1 LGLAAGTCDGS
12 HGTPEA
18 DSRPLSPFIPFQPKG
33 TAMSRRTALLLLV
46 LLFAAMPAWAQPPAT
61 AAGSNPLLQEWTTP
75 FKVPPYQLIKPEH
88 FLPAIKEAVA
98 QNRQEIDTVA
108 NNPEPP
114 TFANTIEAL
123 ENAGE
128 LLSKVQGAFGGLLSA
143 ETNPQLQAINRE
155 ATPLLSALRDEV
167 RLNEKLFQR
176 VKAVYDKRA
185 TLKLSPLQTKL
196 VEEVYKGYVRAG
208 ANLDPAKKEQL
219 KKINAEL
226 SMATLKFGDNQLH
239 DTNAYKLVIETQDDL
254 KGLPPSVVATGAEAA
269 KAEKMPGK
277 WVYTLQAPSIW
288 PFLQYA
294 DNRELRRQF
303 IAAYTSRGDHGDEW
317 DNRKVLSRIAAL
329 RVERAQ
335 LMGYKTYA
343 DYVLEEN
350 MAKTPAG
357 VYNLLNQLWTPAR
370 NVALREAAD
379 LQAMLEKDGGN
390 FTLEAGDWRYYTE
403 KVRKAR
409 FDLDEQA
416 LRPYFKLDNVVQ
428 GAFAVATKLYGITFT
443 PLPNLPVY
451 HPEVTAYEVKD
462 VNGEHLAVFLT
473 DYHPRPGKRTGA
485 WTGRLRGGYVRS
497 GQAVRPI
504 VTNVCNFTR
513 PSGDE
518 PALLTL
524 EEVNTLFHEF
534 GHALA
539 SFLGKVPYPTVA
551 GFPRDF
557 VEVPSQIMENW
568 CLEPEVLKLY
578 AKHFQTGEVI
588 PAALVEKIEKSA
600 QFNQGFITVEY
611 LAASILDMDWHTLT
625 TTAEQD
631 ANAFEKASM
640 DKIQLP
646 PQIPPRY
653 RSPYF
658 THVFSGGYSAGYYA
672 YIWSE
677 VYDKDAFQAFVE
689 KKNLF
694 DPATAKAFRRLLE
707 QGGTVDAM
715 TAYKTFRGK
724 DASVEPLLKAR
735 GLK

>member
-1 LGLAAGTCDGS
+1 
-12 HGTPEA
+12 
-18 DSRPLSPFIPFQPKG
+18 
-33 TAMSRRTALLLLV
+33 MSRRIALLVVIFV
-46 LLFAAMPAWAQPPAT
+46 LATGSVWAQVAAPAARAAMPAA
-61 AAGSNPLLQEWTTP
+61 SDNPLLQEWKTP
-75 FKVPPYQLIKPEH
+75 FQVPPYDVIKPEH
-88 FLPAIKEAVA
+88 FLPAIREGIA
-98 QNRQEIDTVA
+98 QNRKDVDAIV
-108 NNPEPP
+108 NNPQPP
-114 TFANTIEAL
+114 TFQNTIEAL
-123 ENAGE
+123 ENTGE
-128 LLSKVQGAFGGLLSA
+128 LLSKVQGAFGGLTSA
-143 ETNPQLQAINRE
+143 ETNAQLQAVNRE
-155 ATPLLSALRDEV
+155 ATPLLSTLRDEI
-167 RLNEKLFQR
+167 RLNDKLFAR
-176 VKAVYDKRA
+176 IKAVYDKRA
-185 TLKLSPLQTKL
+185 TLKLTAIQSKL

-208 ANLDPAKKEQL
+208 ANLDAAKKEQL

-226 SMATLKFGDNQLH
+226 SMLTLKFGDNQLH
-239 DTNAYKLVIETQDDL
+239 DTNAYRLVIDKQDDL
-254 KGLPPSVVATGAEAA
+254 KGLPPSVVATAADAAQAA
-269 KAEKMPGK
+269 KLAGK
-277 WVYTLQAPSIW
+277 WVFTLQAPSIW
-288 PFLQYA
+288 PFLQYSE
-294 DNRELRRQF
+294 NRDLRRQ
-303 IAAYTSRGDHGDEW
+303 IITAYTSRGDHNDEW
-317 DNRKVLSRIAAL
+317 DNKKILSRMAAL

-350 MAKTPAG
+350 MAKTPQG

-370 NVALREAAD
+370 AVALREAAD
-379 LQAMLEKDGGN
+379 LQAMMDKEPGGQK
-390 FTLEAGDWRYYTE
+390 LEAGDWRYYTE
-403 KVRKAR
+403 KVRKVR
-409 FDLDEQA
+409 FDVDEQM

-428 GAFAVATKLYGITFT
+428 GAFAVANKLYGITFT
-443 PLPNLPVY
+443 KLSNVPVY
-451 HPEVTAYEVKD
+451 NPEVTAYEVKD

-485 WTGRLRGGYVRS
+485 WTGRLRGSYVHD
-497 GQAVRPI
+497 GKAVRPI

-513 PSGDE
+513 SAGDE

-539 SFLGKVPYPTVA
+539 GFLGKVPYSTLG

-568 CLEPEVLKLY
+568 SLEPEVLKLY
-578 AKHFQTGEVI
+578 AKHYKTGEPI
-588 PAALVEKIEKSA
+588 PAALVDKIEKSA

-611 LAASILDMDWHTLT
+611 LAAAILDMDWHTLA

-640 DKIQLP
+640 DKIKLL

-653 RSPYF
+653 RSPYY
-658 THVFSGGYSAGYYA
+658 THVFSGGYSSGYYA

-677 VYDKDAFQAFVE
+677 VYDKDAFQAFKE
-689 KKNLF
+689 KGNLF
-694 DPATAKAFRRLLE
+694 DPATAKAFRRVLE

-715 TAYKTFRGK
+715 TAYKAFRGK

>member
-1 LGLAAGTCDGS
+1 M
-12 HGTPEA
+12 
-18 DSRPLSPFIPFQPKG
+18 I
-33 TAMSRRTALLLLV
+33 RRTALFLV
-46 LLFAAMPAWAQPPAT
+46 LLLTFVVPTGAQAPAQAPAAVD
-61 AAGSNPLLQEWTTP
+61 NPLLKEWTTP
-75 FKVPPYQLIKPEH
+75 FQVPPYHEIKPEH
-88 FLPAIKEAVA
+88 FLPAMKEGIA
-98 QNRQEIDTVA
+98 QNRKEIDAIV
-108 NNPEPP
+108 NNPQPA

-123 ENAGE
+123 ENAGQ
-128 LLSKVQGAFGGLLSA
+128 LLSKVQGAFGGLTSA
-143 ETNPQLQAINRE
+143 ETNPQLQAVNRE
-155 ATPLLSALRDEV
+155 ATPLLSTLRDEI
-167 RLNEKLFQR
+167 RLNDRLFQR
-176 VKAVYDKRA
+176 IKAVYDGRA
-185 TLKLSPLQTKL
+185 ALKLTPIQVKL

-208 ANLDPAKKEQL
+208 ANLDSAKKEQL
-219 KKINAEL
+219 KKINAEM
-226 SMATLKFGDNQLH
+226 SMLTLKFGDNQLH
-239 DTNAYKLVIETQDDL
+239 DTNAFKLTIEKQEDL
-254 KGLPPSVVATGAEAA
+254 KGLPASVVATGAAA
-269 KAEKMPGK
+269 ANAEKMPGK
-277 WVYTLQAPSIW
+277 WVYMLQAPSIW

-294 DNRELRRQF
+294 DNRALRQQI
-303 IAAYTSRGDHGDEW
+303 IAAYTSRGNHGDEW
-317 DNRKVLSRIAAL
+317 DNKKTLSRIAAL

-357 VYNLLNQLWTPAR
+357 VYGLLNQLWTPAR

-379 LQAMLEKDGGN
+379 LQAMIDKEGGN
-390 FTLEAGDWRYYTE
+390 FRLEAGDWRYYTE

-409 FDLDEQA
+409 FDLDDQM

-428 GAFAVATKLYGITFT
+428 GAFAVANKLYGITFT
-443 PLPNLPVY
+443 RLSNVPVY

-462 VNGEHLAVFLT
+462 ANGEHLAVFLT

-485 WTGRLRGGYVRS
+485 WTGRLRGSYIRS
-497 GQAVRPI
+497 GKAVRPI

-513 PSGDE
+513 PAGDE

-539 SFLGKVPYPTVA
+539 GFLGKVPYPTVA

-568 CLEPEVLKLY
+568 AFEPEVLKLY
-578 AKHFQTGEVI
+578 AKHYRTGEVI
-588 PAALVEKIEKSA
+588 PASLVEKIEKSA

-611 LAASILDMDWHTLT
+611 LAASFLDMDWHTLT
-625 TTAEQD
+625 TAVEQD

-640 DKIQLP
+640 DKIKLLP
-646 PQIPPRY
+646 EIPPRY
-653 RSPYF
+653 RSPYY

-677 VYDKDAFQAFVE
+677 VYDKDAFQAFKE
-689 KKNLF
+689 KGNLF
-694 DPATAKAFRRLLE
+694 DQPTAKAFRKLLE
-707 QGGTVDAM
+707 QGGTVEAM
-715 TAYKTFRGK
+715 AAYKAFRGK

>member
-1 LGLAAGTCDGS
+1 
-12 HGTPEA
+12 
-18 DSRPLSPFIPFQPKG
+18 
-33 TAMSRRTALLLLV
+33 MSRRIALLLVV
-46 LLFAAMPAWAQPPAT
+46 LLFAGMPTWAQSPAP
-61 AAGSNPLLQEWTTP
+61 AAAAPARAQAQPAADNPLLQQWSTP
-75 FKVPPYQLIKPEH
+75 FQVPPYNLIKPEH
-88 FLPAIKEAVA
+88 FLPAIKEGIA
-98 QNRQEIDTVA
+98 QNRREVDAIVNSPQ
-108 NNPEPP
+108 PP

-123 ENAGE
+123 EQTGD
-128 LLSKVQGAFGGLLSA
+128 LLSKVQGALGGLLSA
-143 ETNPQLQAINRE
+143 ETNPQLQAVNRE
-155 ATPLLSALRDEV
+155 ATPLLSTLRDEV

-176 VKAVYDKRA
+176 IKAVYDQRA
-185 TLKLSPLQTKL
+185 TLKLTPLQAKL

-208 ANLDPAKKEQL
+208 ANLDPARKEQL
-219 KKINAEL
+219 KKINAEM

-239 DTNAYKLVIETQDDL
+239 DTNAYKLVIENQDDL
-254 KGLPPSVVATGAEAA
+254 KGLPPSVVASGAEAA
-269 KAEKMPGK
+269 KAASLPGK
-277 WVYTLQAPSIW
+277 WMYTLQAPSIW

-294 DNRELRRQF
+294 DNRDLRRQ
-303 IAAYTSRGDHGDEW
+303 ILDAYTTRGNHGDEW
-317 DNRKVLSRIAAL
+317 DNKKVLARIASL

-350 MAKTPAG
+350 MSKTPAG
-357 VYNLLNQLWTPAR
+357 VYKLLNQLWTPAR
-370 NVALREAAD
+370 TVALKEAAD
-379 LQAMLEKDGGN
+379 MQAMIDKAGGS
-390 FTLEAGDWRYYTE
+390 FKLEAGDWRYYTE

-443 PLPNLPVY
+443 PLKDVPVY
-451 HPEVTAYEVKD
+451 HPDVKAYEVKD
-462 VNGEHLAVFLT
+462 VNGDHLAVFLT

-485 WTGRLRGGYVRS
+485 WTGRLRGSYVRN
-497 GQAVRPI
+497 GKAVRPI

-513 PSGDE
+513 PSGNE

-539 SFLGKVPYPTVA
+539 GFLGKVPYSTVA

-568 CLEPEVLKLY
+568 CLEPEVLTLY
-578 AKHFQTGEVI
+578 AKHYQTGDVI

-625 TTAEQD
+625 TTTEQD

-640 DKIQLP
+640 DKIQLL

-653 RSPYF
+653 RSPYY

-689 KKNLF
+689 KGNLF
-694 DPATAKAFRRLLE
+694 DQPTAKAFRKLLE

-715 TAYKTFRGK
+715 TAYKTFRGR

>member
-1 LGLAAGTCDGS
+1 MTRRIALFLVGLV
-12 HGTPEA
+12 
-18 DSRPLSPFIPFQPKG
+18 FV
-33 TAMSRRTALLLLV
+33 ALPV
-46 LLFAAMPAWAQPPAT
+46 WAQAPA
-61 AAGSNPLLQEWTTP
+61 AAADNPLLQEWTTP
-75 FKVPPYQLIKPEH
+75 FKVPPYNLIKPEH
-88 FLPAIKEAVA
+88 FLPAIKEGIA
-98 QNRQEIDTVA
+98 QSRKEIDTIA
-108 NNPEPP
+108 NNPQPA

-123 ENAGE
+123 ENSGE
-128 LLSKVQGAFGGLLSA
+128 LLAKVQGAFGGLLSA
-143 ETNPQLQAINRE
+143 ETNPQLQAVNRE

-167 RLNEKLFQR
+167 RLNDKLFQR
-176 VKAVYDKRA
+176 IKAVYDQRA
-185 TLKLSPLQTKL
+185 NLKLSPIQQKV

-208 ANLDPAKKEQL
+208 ANLDAAKKEQL
-219 KKINAEL
+219 KKINAEM
-226 SMATLKFGDNQLH
+226 SMLTLKFGDNQLH
-239 DTNAYKLVIETQDDL
+239 DTNAFKLVIDKQEDL
-254 KGLPPSVVATGAEAA
+254 KGLPAGVVAGGADAA
-269 KAEKMPGK
+269 KAANMPGK

-294 DNRELRRQF
+294 DNRELRRQLL
-303 IAAYTSRGDHGDEW
+303 AGYLTRGDHGDEW
-317 DNRKVLSRIAAL
+317 DNKKALSRIAAL

-335 LMGYKTYA
+335 LMGYKTFA

-350 MAKTPAG
+350 MSKTPAG

-370 NVALREAAD
+370 AKALQEAAD
-379 LQAMLEKDGGN
+379 LQAMIDKEGGK
-390 FTLEAGDWRYYTE
+390 FKVEAADWRYYTE
-403 KVRKAR
+403 KVRKAK
-409 FDLDEQA
+409 FDLDEEA

-428 GAFAVATKLYGITFT
+428 GAMGVATRLYGITFT
-443 PLPNLPVY
+443 PIPGVPVY
-451 HPEVTAYEVKD
+451 HPEVKAYEVKD
-462 VNGEHLAVFLT
+462 ANGEHLAVFLT

-485 WTGRLRGGYVRS
+485 WSGRLRGSYVRN
-497 GQAVRPI
+497 GKVVRPI

-513 PSGDE
+513 PAGSD

-539 SFLGKVPYPTVA
+539 SFLGKVPYPTVG

-568 CLEPEVLKLY
+568 CLEPEVLKTS
-578 AKHFQTGEVI
+578 AKHFKTGEVI

-611 LAASILDMDWHTLT
+611 LAASFLDMDWHTLT

-631 ANAFEKASM
+631 ATAFEKASM
-640 DKIQLP
+640 DKIKLLP
-646 PQIPPRY
+646 EIPPRY
-653 RSPYF
+653 RSPYY

-694 DPATAKAFRRLLE
+694 DPATAKAFRTLLE
-707 QGGTVDAM
+707 EGGTVDAM
-715 TAYKTFRGK
+715 AAYKKFRGK

>member
-1 LGLAAGTCDGS
+1 M
-12 HGTPEA
+12 
-18 DSRPLSPFIPFQPKG
+18 R
-33 TAMSRRTALLLLV
+33 RRTALFLLLMLALIV
-46 LLFAAMPAWAQPPAT
+46 PTGAQAPAT
-61 AAGSNPLLQEWTTP
+61 AAADNPLLEEWTTP
-75 FKVPPYQLIKPEH
+75 FKVPPFSEIKPEH
-88 FLPAIKEAVA
+88 FLPAVKEAIA
-98 QNRQEIDTVA
+98 QNRKEIDAIA
-108 NNPEPP
+108 NNAKPA
-114 TFANTIEAL
+114 TFANTFEAL
-123 ENAGE
+123 ENSGE
-128 LLSKVQGAFGGLLSA
+128 LLSKVQGVFGALTGA

-155 ATPLLSALRDEV
+155 VTPLVSALRDEV

-176 VKAVYDKRA
+176 IKAVFDARA
-185 TLKLSPLQTKL
+185 KGSLTPIQTKL

-219 KKINAEL
+219 KKINAEM
-226 SMATLKFGDNQLH
+226 SMLTLKFGDNQLH
-239 DTNAYKLVIETQDDL
+239 DTNEFKLVIDRQEDL
-254 KGLPPSVVATGAEAA
+254 KGLPPSVVAGGADSA
-269 KAEKMPGK
+269 KAAKMPGK
-277 WVYTLQAPSIW
+277 WAYTLQAPSIW

-294 DNRELRRQF
+294 DNRELRRQ
-303 IAAYTSRGDHGDEW
+303 ILAAYTSRGDHNDQW
-317 DNRKVLSRIAAL
+317 DNKKTLSRIAAL

-350 MAKTPAG
+350 MSKTPAG
-357 VYNLLNQLWTPAR
+357 VYKLLNQLWTPAR

-379 LQAMLEKDGGN
+379 LQAAIDKEGGT
-390 FTLEAGDWRYYTE
+390 FKLEAGDWRYYTE

-428 GAFAVATKLYGITFT
+428 GAFTVANKLYGITFT
-443 PLPNLPVY
+443 PLPNLPIY
-451 HPEVTAYEVKD
+451 NPEVKAYEVKD
-462 VNGEHLAVFLT
+462 ANGDHLAVFYT

-485 WTGRLRGGYVRS
+485 WSGSMRGSAVRN
-497 GQAVRPI
+497 GKVVRPI
-504 VTNVCNFTR
+504 VTNVCNFSR
-513 PSGDE
+513 PAGDE

-524 EEVNTLFHEF
+524 EEVNTLFHEL
-534 GHALA
+534 GHAIA
-539 SFLGKVPYPTVA
+539 SFLGKVPYSTIA
-551 GFPRDF
+551 RFPRDF

-578 AKHFQTGEVI
+578 AKHYKTGEVI
-588 PAALVEKIEKSA
+588 PAALIEKIEKSA

-611 LAASILDMDWHTLT
+611 LAASFLDMDWHMLT

-631 ANAFEKASM
+631 ASAFEKASM
-640 DKIQLP
+640 EKIKLLP
-646 PQIPPRY
+646 EIPPRY
-653 RSPYF
+653 RSPYY

-689 KKNLF
+689 KGNLF

>member
-1 LGLAAGTCDGS
+1 ML
-12 HGTPEA
+12 
-18 DSRPLSPFIPFQPKG
+18 
-33 TAMSRRTALLLLV
+33 RRTALFLILMLALV
-46 LLFAAMPAWAQPPAT
+46 VPTGAQAPAAAQPPTPQT
-61 AAGSNPLLQEWTTP
+61 AGNPLLKEWTTP
-75 FKVPPYQLIKPEH
+75 FQVPPFGEIRPEH
-88 FLPAIKEAVA
+88 FLPAIKEAIA
-98 QNRQEIDTVA
+98 QNRREIDA
-108 NNPEPP
+108 IAGNPQPA

-128 LLSKVQGAFGGLLSA
+128 LLAKVRGVFGTLTGA

-155 ATPLLSALRDEV
+155 VTPLESALRDE
-167 RLNEKLFQR
+167 RQLNEKLFQR
-176 VKAVYDKRA
+176 IKAVYDQRA
-185 TLKLSPLQTKL
+185 AMKLAPFQVKL
-196 VEEVYKGYVRAG
+196 VEEVYKSYVRAG
-208 ANLDPAKKEQL
+208 ANLDPVRKERL
-219 KKINAEL
+219 KQINAEL
-226 SMATLKFGDNQLH
+226 SMLTLKFGDNQLH
-239 DTNAYKLVIETQDDL
+239 DTNAYKLAIDRQEDL
-254 KGLPPSVVATGAEAA
+254 KGLPPSVVAGGAEAA
-269 KAEKMPGK
+269 KAANMPGK

-294 DNRELRRQF
+294 DSRELRRQ
-303 IAAYTSRGDHGDEW
+303 IMTAYTARGDHGDEW
-317 DNRKVLSRIAAL
+317 DNKKTLSRIAAL

-335 LMGYKTYA
+335 LLGYKTYA

-357 VYNLLNQLWTPAR
+357 VYTLLNQLWTPAR
-370 NVALREAAD
+370 NVALKEAAD
-379 LQAMLEKDGGN
+379 LQAAIDKEGGN
-390 FTLEAGDWRYYTE
+390 FRLEAGDWRYYTE

-428 GAFAVATKLYGITFT
+428 GAFAVANKLYGITFT

-462 VNGEHLAVFLT
+462 ANGEHLAVFLT
-473 DYHPRPGKRTGA
+473 DYHPRPGKGTGA
-485 WTGRLRGGYVRS
+485 WSGRVRGTYVRNGKS
-497 GQAVRPI
+497 VRPI

-513 PSGDE
+513 PSGSE

-539 SFLGKVPYPTVA
+539 GFLGKAPYPTVA

-568 CLEPEVLKLY
+568 CLEPEVLKTY
-578 AKHFQTGEVI
+578 AKHYKTGEVI
-588 PAALVEKIEKSA
+588 PAALIEKIEKSA

-611 LAASILDMDWHTLT
+611 LAAALLDMEWHTLT

-640 DKIQLP
+640 DKIRLLP
-646 PQIPPRY
+646 EIPPRY
-653 RSPYF
+653 RSPYY

-689 KKNLF
+689 KGNLF
-694 DPATAKAFRRLLE
+694 DPATAKAFRTILE

-715 TAYKTFRGK
+715 TAYKRFRGK

>member
-1 LGLAAGTCDGS
+1 ML
-12 HGTPEA
+12 
-18 DSRPLSPFIPFQPKG
+18 
-33 TAMSRRTALLLLV
+33 RRTALFLLLMLATIV
-46 LLFAAMPAWAQPPAT
+46 PTGAQAPAT
-61 AAGSNPLLQEWTTP
+61 AAADNPLLKEWTTP
-75 FKVPPYQLIKPEH
+75 FKVPPFSEIRPEH
-88 FLPAIKEAVA
+88 FLPAVKEAIA
-98 QNRQEIDTVA
+98 QNRKEIDAIA
-108 NNPEPP
+108 NNAQPA
-114 TFANTIEAL
+114 TFANTFEAL
-123 ENAGE
+123 ENSGE
-128 LLSKVQGAFGGLLSA
+128 LLSKVQGVFGALTGA
-143 ETNPQLQAINRE
+143 ETNPQLQAVNRE
-155 ATPLLSALRDEV
+155 VTPLVSSLRDEV
-167 RLNEKLFQR
+167 RLNEKLFGR
-176 VKAVYDKRA
+176 IKAVYDARA
-185 TLKLSPLQTKL
+185 KVSLTPIQLKL

-226 SMATLKFGDNQLH
+226 SMLTLKFGDNQLH
-239 DTNAYKLVIETQDDL
+239 DTNEFKLVVDRLEDL
-254 KGLPPSVVATGAEAA
+254 KGLPPSVVAGGAAAA
-269 KAEKMPGK
+269 KAANMPGK

-294 DNRELRRQF
+294 DSRDLRRQ
-303 IAAYTSRGDHGDEW
+303 ILAAYTSRGDHNDQW
-317 DNRKVLSRIAAL
+317 DNKKTLARIAAL
-329 RVERAQ
+329 RVERSQ
-335 LMGYKTYA
+335 LMGYKSYA
-343 DYVLEEN
+343 DFALEEN
-350 MAKTPAG
+350 MSKTPAG
-357 VYNLLNQLWTPAR
+357 VYKLLNQLWTPAR

-379 LQAMLEKDGGN
+379 LQASIDKEGGA
-390 FTLEAGDWRYYTE
+390 FKLEAGDWRYYTE

-428 GAFAVATKLYGITFT
+428 GAFTVANKLYGITFT

-451 HPEVTAYEVKD
+451 NTEVKAYEVKD
-462 VNGEHLAVFLT
+462 ANGDHLAVFYT

-485 WTGRLRGGYVRS
+485 WSGSMRGSAVRN
-497 GQAVRPI
+497 GKVVRPI
-504 VTNVCNFTR
+504 VTNVCNFSR
-513 PSGDE
+513 PAGDE

-524 EEVNTLFHEF
+524 EEVNTLFHEL
-534 GHALA
+534 GHAIA
-539 SFLGKVPYPTVA
+539 SFLGKVPYSTIA
-551 GFPRDF
+551 RFPRDF

-568 CLEPEVLKLY
+568 CLEPEVLRLY
-578 AKHFQTGEVI
+578 AKHYKTGEVI
-588 PAALVEKIEKSA
+588 PAALIEKIEKSA

-625 TTAEQD
+625 TTTEQD
-631 ANAFEKASM
+631 AAAFEKASM
-640 DKIQLP
+640 DKIQLL

-653 RSPYF
+653 RSPYY

-689 KKNLF
+689 KGNLF

-715 TAYKTFRGK
+715 TAYKTFRGR

>member
-1 LGLAAGTCDGS
+1 M
-12 HGTPEA
+12 
-18 DSRPLSPFIPFQPKG
+18 F
-33 TAMSRRTALLLLV
+33 RRTALFLLLMLALV
-46 LLFAAMPAWAQPPAT
+46 VPTGAQAPAT
-61 AAGSNPLLQEWTTP
+61 ATADNPLLREWTTP
-75 FKVPPYQLIKPEH
+75 FKVPPFQEIKPEH
-88 FLPAIKEAVA
+88 FLPAIKEAIA
-98 QNRQEIDTVA
+98 QNRKEIDAIA
-108 NNPEPP
+108 NNAQPA

-123 ENAGE
+123 ENSGE
-128 LLSKVQGAFGGLLSA
+128 LLSKVQGAFGGLTSA
-143 ETNPQLQAINRE
+143 ETNPQLQAVNRE
-155 ATPLLSALRDEV
+155 ATPLLSTLRDEV
-167 RLNEKLFQR
+167 RLNDKLFAR
-176 VKAVYDKRA
+176 IKAVYAARA
-185 TLKLSPLQTKL
+185 TLRLTPLQNKL

-226 SMATLKFGDNQLH
+226 SMLTLKFGDNQLH
-239 DTNAYKLVIETQDDL
+239 DTNAYKLVIENLDDL
-254 KGLPPSVVATGAEAA
+254 KGLPPSVVATGADAA
-269 KAEKMPGK
+269 KVAGMAGK

-294 DNRELRRQF
+294 DNRELRRQ
-303 IAAYTSRGDHGDEW
+303 ILAAYTTRGDHGDEW
-317 DNRKVLSRIAAL
+317 DNKMVLSRIAAL

-335 LMGYKTYA
+335 LMGYKTFA

-370 NVALREAAD
+370 RVALKEAAD
-379 LQAMLEKDGGN
+379 MQATIDKEGGN
-390 FTLEAGDWRYYTE
+390 FKLEAGDWRYYTE

-409 FDLDEQA
+409 FDLDEQM
-416 LRPYFKLDNVVQ
+416 LRPYFKLENVVQ
-428 GAFAVATKLYGITFT
+428 GAFAVANRLYGITFT
-443 PLPNLPVY
+443 KIPDLPVY
-451 HPEVTAYEVKD
+451 NPEVTAYEVKD
-462 VNGEHLAVFLT
+462 ANGEHLAVFLT

-485 WTGRLRGGYVRS
+485 WTGRLRGSSVRN
-497 GQAVRPI
+497 GRTVRPI

-518 PALLTL
+518 PALLTA

-539 SFLGKVPYPTVA
+539 GFLGKVPYPTVA

-568 CLEPEVLKLY
+568 AFEPEVLKRY
-578 AKHFQTGEVI
+578 AKHYTTGEVI
-588 PAALVEKIEKSA
+588 PAELVDKIEKSA
-600 QFNQGFITVEY
+600 QFNQGFVTVEY
-611 LAASILDMDWHTLT
+611 LAASFLDMDWHTLT
-625 TTAEQD
+625 TPAEQD

-640 DKIQLP
+640 DKIQLLP
-646 PQIPPRY
+646 EIPPRY
-653 RSPYF
+653 RSPYY

-694 DPATAKAFRRLLE
+694 DQPTAQAFRRLLE

-715 TAYKTFRGK
+715 TAYKTFRGR

>member
-1 LGLAAGTCDGS
+1 
-12 HGTPEA
+12 
-18 DSRPLSPFIPFQPKG
+18 
-33 TAMSRRTALLLLV
+33 MSRRITLFLVALTLLV
-46 LLFAAMPAWAQPPAT
+46 SPAWAQSAPAAT
-61 AAGSNPLLQEWTTP
+61 KAPAARPSAVQAAAPAVGDNPLLREWKTP
-75 FKVPPYQLIKPEH
+75 FQLPPFDLIEPEH
-88 FLPAIKEAVA
+88 FLPAIKAGIA
-98 QNRQEIDTVA
+98 QNRKEIDAVV
-108 NNPEPP
+108 NNPQPP

-128 LLSKVQGAFGGLLSA
+128 LLSKVQGAFGGLTSA
-143 ETNPQLQAINRE
+143 ETNPQLQAVNRE
-155 ATPLLSALRDEV
+155 VTPLLSALRDEV
-167 RLNEKLFQR
+167 RLNDKLFAR
-176 VKAVYDKRA
+176 VKAVYDKRDA
-185 TLKLSPLQTKL
+185 LKLTPIQVRL

-226 SMATLKFGDNQLH
+226 SMLTLKFGDNQLH
-239 DTNAYKLVIETQDDL
+239 DTNAYRLVIEKADDL
-254 KGLPPSVVATGAEAA
+254 KGLPPSVVATAA
-269 KAEKMPGK
+269 DAGKAAGVAGK
-277 WVYTLQAPSIW
+277 WVFTLQAPSIW

-294 DNRELRRQF
+294 DNRELRRQ
-303 IAAYTSRGDHGDEW
+303 ILDAYTTRGNHGDEW
-317 DNRKVLSRIAAL
+317 DNKKVLTRMAAL

-357 VYNLLNQLWTPAR
+357 VYNLLNQLWAPAR
-370 NVALREAAD
+370 QVALKEAAD
-379 LQAMLEKDGGN
+379 MQAMIDKEGAR

-403 KVRKAR
+403 KVKKAR
-409 FDLDEQA
+409 FDLDEQM
-416 LRPYFKLDNVVQ
+416 LRPYFELDNVVQ
-428 GAFAVATKLYGITFT
+428 GAFAVANKLYGITFT
-443 PLPNLPVY
+443 KLSNVPVY

-462 VNGEHLAVFLT
+462 ANGEHLAVFLT

-485 WTGRLRGGYVRS
+485 WTGRLRGGYVRN
-497 GQAVRPI
+497 GKAVRPI

-513 PSGDE
+513 PSGNE

-539 SFLGKVPYPTVA
+539 GFLGKVPYPTVA

-568 CLEPEVLKLY
+568 AFEPEVLKLY
-578 AKHFQTGEVI
+578 AKHYQTGEVI
-588 PAALVEKIEKSA
+588 PAALVDKIDKSA

-611 LAASILDMDWHTLT
+611 LAAAILDMDWHTLT

-640 DKIQLP
+640 DKIQLL

-653 RSPYF
+653 RSPYY

-677 VYDKDAFQAFVE
+677 VYDKDAFQAFKE
-689 KKNLF
+689 KGNLF
-694 DPATAKAFRRLLE
+694 DPATAKAFRKLLE

-715 TAYKTFRGK
+715 AAYRTFRGK

>member
-1 LGLAAGTCDGS
+1 
-12 HGTPEA
+12 
-18 DSRPLSPFIPFQPKG
+18 
-33 TAMSRRTALLLLV
+33 MSRRIALLLIAV
-46 LLFAAMPAWAQPPAT
+46 LFAAVPAFAQPAARPAPAQAP
-61 AAGSNPLLQEWTTP
+61 AAASDNPLLQEWSTP
-75 FKVPPYQLIKPEH
+75 FKVPPYNLIKPEH
-88 FLPAIKEAVA
+88 FLPAIKVGVA
-98 QNRQEIDTVA
+98 QNRSEVA
-108 NNPEPP
+108 AIADNPQPP

-123 ENAGE
+123 ENTGE
-128 LLSKVQGAFGGLLSA
+128 LLSKVQAAFGGLLSA
-143 ETNPQLQAINRE
+143 ETNPQLQAVNRE
-155 ATPLLSALRDEV
+155 ATPVLSALRDEV

-176 VKAVYDKRA
+176 VKAVYDQRA
-185 TLKLSPLQTKL
+185 KLTLTPIQVKL

-208 ANLDPAKKEQL
+208 ASLDAVKKEQL
-219 KKINAEL
+219 KKINAEM
-226 SMATLKFGDNQLH
+226 SMLTLKFGDNQLH
-239 DTNAYKLVIETQDDL
+239 DTNAYRLVVDKQDDL
-254 KGLPPSVVATGAEAA
+254 KGLPPSVVASGADAA
-269 KAEKMPGK
+269 KAANMAGK

-294 DNRELRRQF
+294 DNRELRRQ
-303 IAAYTSRGDHGDEW
+303 ILNAYTSRNDHGDEW
-317 DNRKVLSRIAAL
+317 DNKKVLSRLAAL

-335 LMGYKTYA
+335 LMGYKTFA

-357 VYNLLNQLWTPAR
+357 VYSLLNQLWTPAR
-370 NVALREAAD
+370 NVALKEAAD
-379 LQAMLEKDGGN
+379 LQAAIDKEGGRFKLEP
-390 FTLEAGDWRYYTE
+390 GDWRYYTE

-428 GAFAVATKLYGITFT
+428 GAMGVATRLYGITFT
-443 PLPNLPVY
+443 PIPNVPVY
-451 HPEVTAYEVKD
+451 HPDVKSYEVKD
-462 VNGEHLAVFLT
+462 ANGEHLAVFLT

-485 WTGRLRGGYVRS
+485 WSGRLRGSYVRN
-497 GQAVRPI
+497 GTVVRPI

-513 PSGDE
+513 PSGNE

-539 SFLGKVPYPTVA
+539 GFLGKVPYPTIA

-568 CLEPEVLKLY
+568 CLEPEVLKTY
-578 AKHFQTGEVI
+578 AKHYQTGELI

-600 QFNQGFITVEY
+600 QFNQGFATVEY

-631 ANAFEKASM
+631 ATAFEKASM
-640 DKIQLP
+640 DKIKLLP
-646 PQIPPRY
+646 EIPPRY
-653 RSPYF
+653 RSPYY

-689 KKNLF
+689 KGNLF
-694 DPATAKAFRRLLE
+694 DPATAKAFRTVLE

-715 TAYKTFRGK
+715 AAYKAFRGK

>member
-1 LGLAAGTCDGS
+1 M
-12 HGTPEA
+12 
-18 DSRPLSPFIPFQPKG
+18 I
-33 TAMSRRTALLLLV
+33 RRTALFLV
-46 LLFAAMPAWAQPPAT
+46 LLLTFVVPTGAQAPAQAPAAVD
-61 AAGSNPLLQEWTTP
+61 NPLLKEWTTP
-75 FKVPPYQLIKPEH
+75 FQVPPYHEIKPEH
-88 FLPAIKEAVA
+88 FLPAMKEGIA
-98 QNRQEIDTVA
+98 QNRKEIDAIV
-108 NNPEPP
+108 NNPQPA

-123 ENAGE
+123 ENAGQ
-128 LLSKVQGAFGGLLSA
+128 LLSKVQGAFGGLTSA
-143 ETNPQLQAINRE
+143 ETNPQLQAVNRE
-155 ATPLLSALRDEV
+155 ATPLLSTLRDEI
-167 RLNEKLFQR
+167 RLNDRLFQR
-176 VKAVYDKRA
+176 IKAVYDGRA
-185 TLKLSPLQTKL
+185 ALKLTPIQVKL

-208 ANLDPAKKEQL
+208 ANLDSAKKEQL
-219 KKINAEL
+219 KKINAEM
-226 SMATLKFGDNQLH
+226 SMLTLKFGDNQLH
-239 DTNAYKLVIETQDDL
+239 DTNAFKLTIEKQEDL
-254 KGLPPSVVATGAEAA
+254 KGLPASVVATGAAA
-269 KAEKMPGK
+269 ANAEKMPGK
-277 WVYTLQAPSIW
+277 WVYMLQAPSIW

-294 DNRELRRQF
+294 DNRALRQQI
-303 IAAYTSRGDHGDEW
+303 IAAYTSRGNHGDEW
-317 DNRKVLSRIAAL
+317 DNKKTLSRIAAL

-350 MAKTPAG
+350 MAKAPAG
-357 VYNLLNQLWTPAR
+357 VYGLLNQLWTPAR

-379 LQAMLEKDGGN
+379 LQAMIDKEGGN
-390 FTLEAGDWRYYTE
+390 FRLEAGDWRYYTE

-409 FDLDEQA
+409 FDLDDQM
-416 LRPYFKLDNVVQ
+416 LRPFFKLDNVVQ
-428 GAFAVATKLYGITFT
+428 GAFAVANKLYGITFT
-443 PLPNLPVY
+443 RLSNVPVY

-462 VNGEHLAVFLT
+462 ANGEHLAVFLT

-485 WTGRLRGGYVRS
+485 WTGRLRGSYIRS
-497 GQAVRPI
+497 GKAVRPI

-513 PSGDE
+513 PAGDE

-539 SFLGKVPYPTVA
+539 GFLGKVPYPTVA

-568 CLEPEVLKLY
+568 AFEPEVLKLY
-578 AKHFQTGEVI
+578 AKHYRTGEVI
-588 PAALVEKIEKSA
+588 PASLVEKIEKSA

-611 LAASILDMDWHTLT
+611 LAASFLDMDWHTLT

-640 DKIQLP
+640 DKIKLLP
-646 PQIPPRY
+646 EIPPRY
-653 RSPYF
+653 RSPYY

-677 VYDKDAFQAFVE
+677 VYDKDAFQAFKE
-689 KKNLF
+689 KGNLF
-694 DPATAKAFRRLLE
+694 DQPTAKAFRKLLE
-707 QGGTVDAM
+707 QGGTVEAM
-715 TAYKTFRGK
+715 AAYRAFRGK

>member
-1 LGLAAGTCDGS
+1 
-12 HGTPEA
+12 
-18 DSRPLSPFIPFQPKG
+18 
-33 TAMSRRTALLLLV
+33 MSRRIALLLVV
-46 LLFAAMPAWAQPPAT
+46 LLFAGMPTWAQSPAP
-61 AAGSNPLLQEWTTP
+61 AAAAPARAQAQPAADNPLLQQWSTP
-75 FKVPPYQLIKPEH
+75 FQVPPYNLIKPEH
-88 FLPAIKEAVA
+88 FLPAIKEGIA
-98 QNRQEIDTVA
+98 QNRREVDAIVNSPQ
-108 NNPEPP
+108 PP

-123 ENAGE
+123 EQTGD
-128 LLSKVQGAFGGLLSA
+128 LLSKVQGALGGLLSA
-143 ETNPQLQAINRE
+143 ETNPQLQAVNRE
-155 ATPLLSALRDEV
+155 ATPLLSTLRDEV

-176 VKAVYDKRA
+176 IKAVYDQRA
-185 TLKLSPLQTKL
+185 TLKLTPLQAKL

-208 ANLDPAKKEQL
+208 ANLDPARKEQL
-219 KKINAEL
+219 KKINAEM

-239 DTNAYKLVIETQDDL
+239 DTNAYKLVIENQDDL
-254 KGLPPSVVATGAEAA
+254 KGLPPSVVASGAEAA
-269 KAEKMPGK
+269 KAASLPGK

-294 DNRELRRQF
+294 DNRDLRRQ
-303 IAAYTSRGDHGDEW
+303 ILDAYTTRGNHGDEW
-317 DNRKVLSRIAAL
+317 DNKKVLARIASL

-350 MAKTPAG
+350 MSKTPAG
-357 VYNLLNQLWTPAR
+357 VYKLLNQLWTPAR
-370 NVALREAAD
+370 TVALKEAAD
-379 LQAMLEKDGGN
+379 MQAMIDKAGGS
-390 FTLEAGDWRYYTE
+390 FKLEAGDWRYYTE

-443 PLPNLPVY
+443 PLKDVPVY
-451 HPEVTAYEVKD
+451 HPDVKAYEVKD
-462 VNGEHLAVFLT
+462 VNGDHLAVFLT

-485 WTGRLRGGYVRS
+485 WTGRLRGSYVRN
-497 GQAVRPI
+497 GKAVRPI

-513 PSGDE
+513 PSGNE

-539 SFLGKVPYPTVA
+539 GFLGKVPYSTVA

-568 CLEPEVLKLY
+568 CLEPEVLTLY
-578 AKHFQTGEVI
+578 AKHYQTGDVI

-625 TTAEQD
+625 TTTEQD

-640 DKIQLP
+640 DKIQLL

-653 RSPYF
+653 RSPYY

-689 KKNLF
+689 KGNLF
-694 DPATAKAFRRLLE
+694 DQPTAKAFRKLLE

-715 TAYKTFRGK
+715 TAYKTFRGR

>member
-1 LGLAAGTCDGS
+1 M
-12 HGTPEA
+12 
-18 DSRPLSPFIPFQPKG
+18 I
-33 TAMSRRTALLLLV
+33 RRTALFLLLTLALV
-46 LLFAAMPAWAQPPAT
+46 VPTGAQAPAT
-61 AAGSNPLLQEWTTP
+61 APADNPLLREWTTP
-75 FKVPPYQLIKPEH
+75 FKVPPFSEIKPEH
-88 FLPAIKEAVA
+88 FLPAVKEAIA
-98 QNRQEIDTVA
+98 ENRKDIDAIV
-108 NNPEPP
+108 NNPQPP

-123 ENAGE
+123 ENSGE
-128 LLSKVQGAFGGLLSA
+128 LLSKVQLVFNVLTGA
-143 ETNPQLQAINRE
+143 ETNPQLQAVNRE
-155 ATPLLSALRDEV
+155 VTPLVSALRDEV
-167 RLNEKLFQR
+167 RLNETLFR
-176 VKAVYDKRA
+176 RIKAVYDGRA
-185 TLKLSPLQTKL
+185 TLKLTPLQNKL
-196 VEEVYKGYVRAG
+196 VEEMHKAYVRAG
-208 ANLDPAKKEQL
+208 ANLDSAKKEQL
-219 KKINAEL
+219 RKINAEM
-226 SMATLKFGDNQLH
+226 SMLTLKFADNQLH
-239 DTNAYKLVIETQDDL
+239 DTNEFKLVIDRQEDL
-254 KGLPPSVVATGAEAA
+254 KGLPPSVVATGADAA
-269 KAEKMPGK
+269 KGAGMAGK
-277 WVYTLQAPSIW
+277 WAYTLQAPSIW

-294 DNRELRRQF
+294 DNRDLRRQ
-303 IAAYTSRGDHGDEW
+303 ILAAYTSRGDHGDQW
-317 DNRKVLSRIAAL
+317 DNKNTLSRIAAL

-335 LMGYKTYA
+335 LMGYKTFA

-370 NVALREAAD
+370 KVALSEAAD
-379 LQAMLEKDGGN
+379 MQAVIDKEGGN
-390 FTLEAGDWRYYTE
+390 FKLEAGDWRYYTE
-403 KVRKAR
+403 KVKKAR
-409 FDLDEQA
+409 FDLDEQM

-428 GAFAVATKLYGITFT
+428 GAFAVANKLYGITFT
-443 PLPNLPVY
+443 KLSNVPVY

-462 VNGEHLAVFLT
+462 ANGEHLAVFLT

-485 WTGRLRGGYVRS
+485 WSGRVRGSYVRN
-497 GQAVRPI
+497 GKVVRPI
-504 VTNVCNFTR
+504 VTNVCNFSR

-518 PALLTL
+518 PALLTA

-539 SFLGKVPYPTVA
+539 GFLGKVPYPTVA

-568 CLEPEVLKLY
+568 AFEPEVLKLY
-578 AKHFQTGEVI
+578 AKHYKTGEVI

-611 LAASILDMDWHTLT
+611 LAACFLDMDWHTLT
-625 TTAEQD
+625 TTTEQD

-640 DKIQLP
+640 DKIKLLP
-646 PQIPPRY
+646 EIPPRY
-653 RSPYF
+653 RSPYY

-689 KKNLF
+689 KGNLF
-694 DPATAKAFRRLLE
+694 DPATAKAFRTILE

>member
-1 LGLAAGTCDGS
+1 
-12 HGTPEA
+12 
-18 DSRPLSPFIPFQPKG
+18 
-33 TAMSRRTALLLLV
+33 MSRRIALLLVAFTFLV
-46 LLFAAMPAWAQPPAT
+46 SPGWAQT
-61 AAGSNPLLQEWTTP
+61 AAPAAKAPAARPVDANPLLQEWTTP
-75 FKVPPYQLIKPEH
+75 FQVPPYNLIKPEH
-88 FLPAIKEAVA
+88 FLPAIKAGIE
-98 QNRQEIDTVA
+98 QNRKEIAAIVA
-108 NNPEPP
+108 NPQPP

-128 LLSKVQGAFGGLLSA
+128 LLSKVQGAFGGLTGA
-143 ETNPQLQAINRE
+143 ETNSQLQAVNRE
-155 ATPLLSALRDEV
+155 ATPLLSTLRDEV
-167 RLNEKLFQR
+167 RLNDKLFAR

-185 TLKLSPLQTKL
+185 TLKLTPIQNKL

-208 ANLDPAKKEQL
+208 AALDPVKKEQL
-219 KKINAEL
+219 KKINAEM
-226 SMATLKFGDNQLH
+226 SMLTLKFGDNQLH
-239 DTNAYKLVIETQDDL
+239 DTNAYRLAIEKQDDL
-254 KGLPPSVVATGAEAA
+254 KGLPPSVVATAADAA
-269 KAEKMPGK
+269 KAAKMPGQ
-277 WVYTLQAPSIW
+277 WVFTLQAPSIW

-294 DNRELRRQF
+294 DNRDLRRQ
-303 IAAYTSRGDHGDEW
+303 IIDAYTSRGDHNDEW
-317 DNRKVLSRIAAL
+317 DNKKVLSRIAAL

-350 MAKTPAG
+350 MAKTPDG
-357 VYNLLNQLWTPAR
+357 VYKLLNQLWTPAR
-370 NVALREAAD
+370 SVALKEAAD
-379 LQAMLEKDGGN
+379 MQAMIDKDGGT
-390 FTLEAGDWRYYTE
+390 FKLEAGDWRYYTE

-409 FDLDEQA
+409 FDLDEQM

-428 GAFAVATKLYGITFT
+428 GAFAVATRLYGITFT
-443 PLPNLPVY
+443 KLSNVPVY

-462 VNGEHLAVFLT
+462 ANGDHLAVFLT

-485 WTGRLRGGYVRS
+485 WTGRLRGGYVRN
-497 GQAVRPI
+497 GKAVRPI

-539 SFLGKVPYPTVA
+539 GFLGKVPYSTVA

-568 CLEPEVLKLY
+568 AFEPEVLTLY
-578 AKHFQTGEVI
+578 AKHYKTGEVI
-588 PAALVEKIEKSA
+588 PAALVDKIDKSA

-611 LAASILDMDWHTLT
+611 LAAALLDMDWHTLST
-625 TTAEQD
+625 TTEQD

-640 DKIQLP
+640 DKIQLL

-653 RSPYF
+653 RSPYY

-677 VYDKDAFQAFVE
+677 VYDKDAFQAFKE
-689 KKNLF
+689 KGNLF
-694 DPATAKAFRRLLE
+694 DPATAKAFRKILE

>member
-1 LGLAAGTCDGS
+1 
-12 HGTPEA
+12 
-18 DSRPLSPFIPFQPKG
+18 
-33 TAMSRRTALLLLV
+33 MSRRIALLLVALLV
-46 LLFAAMPAWAQPPAT
+46 AAMPAWAQAPAANT
-61 AAGSNPLLQEWTTP
+61 AARAATQAAAPAAASDNPLLQEWTTP
-75 FKVPPYQLIKPEH
+75 FQVPPYNLIKPEH

-98 QNRQEIDTVA
+98 QNRKEIDALV
-108 NNPEPP
+108 NNPQPP

-123 ENAGE
+123 ENAGQ
-128 LLSKVQGAFGGLLSA
+128 LLSKVQGAFGGLTSA
-143 ETNPQLQAINRE
+143 ETNPQLQAVNRE

-167 RLNEKLFQR
+167 RLNDKLFAR
-176 VKAVYDKRA
+176 IKTVYDARK
-185 TLKLSPLQTKL
+185 TLKLTPIQSKL

-208 ANLDPAKKEQL
+208 AALDPAKKDQL
-219 KKINAEL
+219 KKINAEM
-226 SMATLKFGDNQLH
+226 SMLTLKFGDNQLH
-239 DTNAYKLVIETQDDL
+239 DTNAYRLVIDKQDDL
-254 KGLPPSVVATGAEAA
+254 KGLPPSVVATGADAA
-269 KAEKMPGK
+269 KAANLPGK
-277 WVYTLQAPSIW
+277 WAYTLQAPSIW

-294 DNRELRRQF
+294 DNRELRRQ
-303 IAAYTSRGDHGDEW
+303 ILTAYTTRGDHADEW
-317 DNRKVLSRIAAL
+317 DNKKVLSRIAAL

-370 NVALREAAD
+370 KVALKEAAD
-379 LQAMLEKDGGN
+379 MQAMIDKEGGA
-390 FTLEAGDWRYYTE
+390 FKLEAGDWRYYTE

-428 GAFAVATKLYGITFT
+428 GAFGVATKLYGITFT
-443 PLPNLPVY
+443 PIPNLPVY
-451 HPEVTAYEVKD
+451 HPDVKAYEVKD
-462 VNGEHLAVFLT
+462 ADGTHLALFLT

-485 WTGRLRGGYVRS
+485 WTGRLRGSYVRD
-497 GQAVRPI
+497 GKVVRPI

-539 SFLGKVPYPTVA
+539 GFLGKVPYSTVA

-578 AKHFQTGEVI
+578 AKHYKTGEVI

-600 QFNQGFITVEY
+600 QFNQGFVTVEY
-611 LAASILDMDWHTLT
+611 LAAALLDMDWHTLT

-631 ANAFEKASM
+631 AAAFEKASM
-640 DKIQLP
+640 AKIQLLP
-646 PQIPPRY
+646 EIPPRY
-653 RSPYF
+653 RSPYY

-689 KKNLF
+689 KGNLF
-694 DPATAKAFRRLLE
+694 DPATAKAFRKVLE

-715 TAYKTFRGK
+715 AAYKAFRGK

>member
-1 LGLAAGTCDGS
+1 ML
-12 HGTPEA
+12 
-18 DSRPLSPFIPFQPKG
+18 
-33 TAMSRRTALLLLV
+33 RRTALFLLLMLALV
-46 LLFAAMPAWAQPPAT
+46 APTGAQAPAAAQQAP
-61 AAGSNPLLQEWTTP
+61 SNPLLKEWTTP
-75 FKVPPYQLIKPEH
+75 FKVPPFQEIKPEH
-88 FLPAIKEAVA
+88 FLPAIKEAIA
-98 QNRQEIDTVA
+98 QNRKEIDSIA
-108 NNPEPP
+108 NNAQPP
-114 TFANTIEAL
+114 TFANTFEAL

-128 LLSKVQGAFGGLLSA
+128 LLSKVQGVFGALTGA
-143 ETNPQLQAINRE
+143 ETNPQLQAVNRE
-155 ATPLLSALRDEV
+155 VTPLTSALRDEV

-176 VKAVYDKRA
+176 IKAVYDKRA
-185 TLKLSPLQTKL
+185 TLRLTPLQNKL

-208 ANLDPAKKEQL
+208 ASLDPPKKEQL

-226 SMATLKFGDNQLH
+226 SMLTLKFGDNQLH
-239 DTNAYKLVIETQDDL
+239 DTNAYKLVIDNDEDL
-254 KGLPPSVVATGAEAA
+254 KGLPPSVVSTGAETARA
-269 KAEKMPGK
+269 GKTPGQ

-294 DNRELRRQF
+294 DNRALRQQI
-303 IAAYTSRGDHGDEW
+303 IAAYTSRGNHDDEW
-317 DNRKVLSRIAAL
+317 DNKKVLSRIAAL

-357 VYNLLNQLWTPAR
+357 VYSLLNQLWTPAR
-370 NVALREAAD
+370 SVALKEAAD
-379 LQAMLEKDGGN
+379 LQAMIDKGGGN
-390 FTLEAGDWRYYTE
+390 FKLEAGDWRYYTE
-403 KVRKAR
+403 KVRKAK
-409 FDLDEQA
+409 FDLDELA

-443 PLPNLPVY
+443 PLPDLPVY
-451 HPEVTAYEVKD
+451 HPEVKAYEVKD
-462 VNGEHLAVFLT
+462 ANGDHLAVFLT

-485 WTGRLRGGYVRS
+485 WTGSLRGGYVRD
-497 GQAVRPI
+497 GTVVRPI
-504 VTNVCNFTR
+504 VTNVCNFSR
-513 PSGDE
+513 PAGDE

-551 GFPRDF
+551 RFPRDF

-578 AKHFQTGEVI
+578 ATHYKTGEVI

-611 LAASILDMDWHTLT
+611 LAASFLDMDWHTLT

-640 DKIQLP
+640 DKIKLLRE
-646 PQIPPRY
+646 IPPRY
-653 RSPYF
+653 RSPYY

-677 VYDKDAFQAFVE
+677 VYDKDAFQAFKE
-689 KKNLF
+689 KGNLF
-694 DPATAKAFRRLLE
+694 DQPTAKAFRRLLE

-715 TAYKTFRGK
+715 TAYKTFRGR